1 MLAFTTKAIRPAVI
15 KKFFE
20 LLKMQKTKQIFTDK
34 IFQLCGYKKFSIYA
48 KMCFYFLMQVKMI
61 IFIIRNRI
69 CSNSIKI

>member
-34 IFQLCGYKKFSIYA
+34 IFQLWGYKKFSIYA

-61 IFIIRNRI
+61 IFIIRSRI
-69 CSNSIKI
+69 CSNSIKT